1 MKKQKTIS
9 KIIPEHTVTI
19 KNGKWAF
26 QGLHLDMEMIDT
38 LAGESEIFKKS
49 FLYKMWS
56 GHIRTEA
63 IKSIIQDSKDFRD
76 VENGKAL
83 LIAIDKLEIMMNDL
97 IRQHKEIV
105 KNKQ

>member
-1 MKKQKTIS
+1 MKKSKTIS
-9 KIIPEHTVTI
+9 KIIPDHVVTN

-26 QGLHLDMEMIDT
+26 EGLQLDIETIDT
-38 LAGESEIFKKS
+38 LASESEMFKNTL
-49 FLYKMWS
+49 LYKMWS

-83 LIAIDKLEIMMNDL
+83 LINLDKLENMMLDL
-97 IRQHKEIV
+97 IKQHKEIV
-105 KNKQ
+105 KKQ

>member
-9 KIIPEHTVTI
+9 KVIPEHAVTV

-26 QGLHLDMEMIDT
+26 QGLQLDMEKIDT
-38 LAGESEIFKKS
+38 LASESEMFKNS

-63 IKSIIQDSKDFRD
+63 IKAIIQDSKDFRD

-83 LIAIDKLEIMMNDL
+83 LIAIDKLENMMKDMIN
-97 IRQHKEIV
+97 QHKAIV
-105 KNKQ
+105 KK